1 MYFLLIYGN
10 PSFNT
15 YFGGLSIKVY
25 LLLVIT
31 LC

>member
-10 PSFNT
+10 PCFKQ
-15 YFGGLSIKVY
+15 YIGRLSIKVY

-31 LC
+31 FH